1 MKLCR
6 FNEKGIGAMVK
17 SEKALFEDLRT
28 LVIAARRRVA
38 FSVNSEAVMMYWQ
51 VGMRIKTNLLKDKR
65 AAYGEAL
72 VRKTAEFLSSEFGS
86 GWGFQTVRH
95 CVRAAYTFKKQDIVY
110 ALRTQLTWTHLRS
123 LMAIDDPLKR
133 QFYLEMCAHEH
144 WSTREMDAKIDG
156 MLFERTAISGKPEG
170 LIKKELGKFKPEYE
184 GQMKLYLRY
193 LDKNERKH
201 WEEPPMGLILCSE
214 GNTEHI
220 EYLMLDEAAKDIRVA
235 QYYAGLPIKAVLRRK
250 LQRAIA
256 LAQESV
262 RERVVDL
269 KSNRKGARK

>member
-1 MKLCR
+1 
-6 FNEKGIGAMVK
+6 
-17 SEKALFEDLRT
+17 
-28 LVIAARRRVA
+28 
-38 FSVNSEAVMMYWQ
+38 
-51 VGMRIKTNLLKDKR
+51 
-65 AAYGEAL
+65 
-72 VRKTAEFLSSEFGS
+72 
-86 GWGFQTVRH
+86 
-95 CVRAAYTFKKQDIVY
+95 
-110 ALRTQLTWTHLRS
+110 
-123 LMAIDDPLKR
+123 MAIDDPLKR

-235 QYYAGLPIKAVLRRK
+235 QYYAGLPTKAVLRRK

-262 RERVVDL
+262 RERIVDS

>member
-6 FNEKGIGAMVK
+6 FNEKGIAAMVK
-17 SEKALFEDLRT
+17 SEKTLFEDLRT
-28 LVIAARRRVA
+28 LVIAVRRRVA

-65 AAYGEAL
+65 AAYGEEL
-72 VRKTAEFLSSEFGS
+72 VRKAADFLSSEFGS

-144 WSTREMDAKIDG
+144 WI
-156 MLFERTAISGKPEG
+156 
-170 LIKKELGKFKPEYE
+170 
-184 GQMKLYLRY
+184 
-193 LDKNERKH
+193 
-201 WEEPPMGLILCSE
+201 
-214 GNTEHI
+214 
-220 EYLMLDEAAKDIRVA
+220 
-235 QYYAGLPIKAVLRRK
+235 
-250 LQRAIA
+250 
-256 LAQESV
+256 
-262 RERVVDL
+262 
-269 KSNRKGARK
+269 